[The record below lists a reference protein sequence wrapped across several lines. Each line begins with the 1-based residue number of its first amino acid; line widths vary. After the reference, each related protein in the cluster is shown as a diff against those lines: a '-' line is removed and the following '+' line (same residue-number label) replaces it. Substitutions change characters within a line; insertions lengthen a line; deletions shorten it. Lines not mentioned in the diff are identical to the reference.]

1 MLGGF
6 RPRIGEGVL
15 CWVVLDLDL
24 NRRGYVGL
32 GGFRPRIG
40 EGVLGWVVLDL
51 E

>member
-6 RPRIGEGVL
+6 RPRLGEGVL
-15 CWVVLDLDL
+15 CWVVT
-24 NRRGYVGL
+24 
-32 GGFRPRIG
+32 G

>member
-15 CWVVLDLDL
+15 
-24 NRRGYVGL
+24 L

>member
-15 CWVVLDLDL
+15 CWVVLDL
-24 NRRGYVGL
+24 
-32 GGFRPRIG
+32 G
-40 EGVLGWVVLDL
+40 EGVLCWVVLDL